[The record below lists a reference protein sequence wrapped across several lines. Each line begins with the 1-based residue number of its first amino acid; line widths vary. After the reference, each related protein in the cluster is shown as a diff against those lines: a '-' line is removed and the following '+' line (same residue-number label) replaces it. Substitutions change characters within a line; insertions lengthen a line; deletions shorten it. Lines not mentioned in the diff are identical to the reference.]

1 MFPMTHVSQAIRLS
15 PALTY
20 AFISDPRNL
29 PRWAA
34 GLVESEL
41 EEEAGEWTA
50 QSPMGRVR
58 IRFCP
63 DNPYGVL
70 DHDVELESGEVFPN
84 AMRVIPNGE
93 GCEVIFSVLRKEG
106 MTDEEFLADQE
117 AIRKDLAALKDVLEK
132 GP

>member
-1 MFPMTHVSQAIRLS
+1 MFPMTHVSQSIRLS

-20 AFISDPRNL
+20 AFVSDPRNL

-34 GLVESEL
+34 GLVEADL
-41 EEEAGEWTA
+41 EEEGGEWTA
-50 QSPMGRVR
+50 QSPLGRVR

-70 DHDVELESGEVFPN
+70 DHDVEIESGEVFPN

-93 GCEVIFSVLRKEG
+93 GCEVIFSLPQRKG
-106 MTDEEFLADQE
+106 ISDEEYRSDQE
-117 AIRKDLAALKDVLEK
+117 AIRRDLAALKDVLEK
-132 GP
+132 KD